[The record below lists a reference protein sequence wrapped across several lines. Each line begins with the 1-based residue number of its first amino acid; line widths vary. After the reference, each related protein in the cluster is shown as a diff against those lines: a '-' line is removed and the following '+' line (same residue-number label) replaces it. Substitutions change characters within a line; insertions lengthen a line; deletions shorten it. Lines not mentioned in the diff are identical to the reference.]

1 MARKYLF
8 SPIGNTDPIK
18 YLYDGSMIHICRYY
32 QPDVVYLYLSKEMM
46 ENHKKDNRY
55 LGCPVNSYRLSAVY
69 LLLFT
74 RTSNDYFTTS
84 LTLAALPTRSLK

>member
-46 ENHKKDNRY
+46 ENHKKDKSIRHQHLNP
-55 LGCPVNSYRLSAVY
+55 LDN
-69 LLLFT
+69 
-74 RTSNDYFTTS
+74 
-84 LTLAALPTRSLK
+84 LT

>member
-32 QPDVVYLYLSKEMM
+32 QPVLYIFYLSKGKM
-46 ENHKKDNRY
+46 ENHKKDQPLCKNPGACLESFCITNLRFT
-55 LGCPVNSYRLSAVY
+55 
-69 LLLFT
+69 LL
-74 RTSNDYFTTS
+74 RTQI
-84 LTLAALPTRSLK
+84 